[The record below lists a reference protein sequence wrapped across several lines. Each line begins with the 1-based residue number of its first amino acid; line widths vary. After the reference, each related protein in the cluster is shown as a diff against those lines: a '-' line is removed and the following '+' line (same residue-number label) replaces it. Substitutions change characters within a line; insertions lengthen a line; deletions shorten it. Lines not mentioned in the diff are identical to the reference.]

1 MFEKS
6 MLGMHQ
12 KEASGVPLLAVFI
25 LNIVQKLNEQFVD
38 LKFSADMEYTVMD
51 TKRAGVNP
59 SCDTA
64 MVVTVLSQTD
74 NQPIL
79 LYEYKPMVNEY
90 VVDPR
95 GAFVNTRDL
104 LEALIQGFYCVHFRK
119 VKSIVQCL
127 TDMHTWH
134 FMKLNKHS
142 NQISIEWYKS
152 IQEDT
157 PDVQSIS

>member
-1 MFEKS
+1 
-6 MLGMHQ
+6 
-12 KEASGVPLLAVFI
+12 
-25 LNIVQKLNEQFVD
+25 
-38 LKFSADMEYTVMD
+38 MD
-51 TKRAGVNP
+51 TNRAGVNP

-104 LEALIQGFYCVHFRK
+104 LEALIQGFYCVHCRK
-119 VKSIVQCL
+119 VKSILQCL

-157 PDVQSIS
+157 PDVQSISYTD